1 MKRKIRFILGG
12 ILAVVIVAASACGKE
27 NKKSEQISVG
37 YFNNVTHAQA
47 LLMKSEKSLEKSVGD
62 GVNVK
67 WTAFNAGPAEVEALF
82 AGDIDIGYIG
92 PVPALSA
99 NVKSQGDVQ
108 ILAGATKGGAVLIQ
122 RKGAGI
128 RSVENLAGKSVA
140 IPQIGNTQHLSLLKL
155 LKDNNLKPV
164 TEGGNVTV
172 NAVANADVANI
183 MQRGDIDAALVP
195 EPWGATLLEQG
206 AEMVLDYQQIYLE
219 GQYDVAVVVVRKEFM
234 ESNPE
239 LVAKFLEEHNR
250 ITGQINKDPEN
261 AQTKVNEELNNATG
275 KALSEKIM
283 KEAFG
288 RIIFQ
293 TDYNPDAIEAF
304 AQLSKEHGFIREIP
318 EQDFL
323 YAKIEKGEEK

>member
-1 MKRKIRFILGG
+1 M
-12 ILAVVIVAASACGKE
+12 
-27 NKKSEQISVG
+27 
-37 YFNNVTHAQA
+37 
-47 LLMKSEKSLEKSVGD
+47 
-62 GVNVK
+62 
-67 WTAFNAGPAEVEALF
+67 EALF

-239 LVAKFLEEHNR
+239 LVCL
-250 ITGQINKDPEN
+250 
-261 AQTKVNEELNNATG
+261 
-275 KALSEKIM
+275 
-283 KEAFG
+283 
-288 RIIFQ
+288 
-293 TDYNPDAIEAF
+293 
-304 AQLSKEHGFIREIP
+304 
-318 EQDFL
+318 L
-323 YAKIEKGEEK
+323 YTSPSPRD

>member
-12 ILAVVIVAASACGKE
+12 ILAVVIVAATACGKE

-62 GVNVK
+62 GVSVK
-67 WTAFNAGPAEVEALF
+67 WTSFNAGPAEVEALF

-164 TEGGNVTV
+164 TEGGNVTFV
-172 NAVANADVANI
+172 
-183 MQRGDIDAALVP
+183 
-195 EPWGATLLEQG
+195 
-206 AEMVLDYQQIYLE
+206 
-219 GQYDVAVVVVRKEFM
+219 
-234 ESNPE
+234 
-239 LVAKFLEEHNR
+239 
-250 ITGQINKDPEN
+250 
-261 AQTKVNEELNNATG
+261 
-275 KALSEKIM
+275 
-283 KEAFG
+283 
-288 RIIFQ
+288 
-293 TDYNPDAIEAF
+293 
-304 AQLSKEHGFIREIP
+304 
-318 EQDFL
+318 
-323 YAKIEKGEEK
+323 

>member
-1 MKRKIRFILGG
+1 M
-12 ILAVVIVAASACGKE
+12 
-27 NKKSEQISVG
+27 
-37 YFNNVTHAQA
+37 
-47 LLMKSEKSLEKSVGD
+47 
-62 GVNVK
+62 
-67 WTAFNAGPAEVEALF
+67 
-82 AGDIDIGYIG
+82 
-92 PVPALSA
+92 
-99 NVKSQGDVQ
+99 
-108 ILAGATKGGAVLIQ
+108 IQ

-239 LVAKFLEEHNR
+239 LVAKFL
-250 ITGQINKDPEN
+250 
-261 AQTKVNEELNNATG
+261 
-275 KALSEKIM
+275 
-283 KEAFG
+283 
-288 RIIFQ
+288 
-293 TDYNPDAIEAF
+293 
-304 AQLSKEHGFIREIP
+304 
-318 EQDFL
+318 
-323 YAKIEKGEEK
+323 

>member
-239 LVAKFLEEHNR
+239 LVAKF
-250 ITGQINKDPEN
+250 
-261 AQTKVNEELNNATG
+261 
-275 KALSEKIM
+275 
-283 KEAFG
+283 
-288 RIIFQ
+288 
-293 TDYNPDAIEAF
+293 
-304 AQLSKEHGFIREIP
+304 
-318 EQDFL
+318 
-323 YAKIEKGEEK
+323 